1 MLILTGMNSINIK
14 FRVAHV
20 IFFAWSFKMCMNN
33 PKKVS
38 WESYSAN
45 PKAILENPK
54 LVIRDGDRYFNW
66 NTCAAV
72 AVGKIFFKKTLPR
85 TEIEK
90 LKETILKC
98 FYAI

>member
-1 MLILTGMNSINIK
+1 
-14 FRVAHV
+14 
-20 IFFAWSFKMCMNN
+20 MNN

-38 WESYSAN
+38 WESYSTN

-72 AVGKIFFKKTLPR
+72 AVGKFWVP
-85 TEIEK
+85 
-90 LKETILKC
+90 TILRPHQTQRGTSQRARTPGRTHNCHGKS
-98 FYAI
+98 

>member
-1 MLILTGMNSINIK
+1 MS
-14 FRVAHV
+14 
-20 IFFAWSFKMCMNN
+20 MNN

-90 LKETILKC
+90 LKESDFKMSVSVKIHMTHI
-98 FYAI
+98 